1 MPYLSD
7 KLGKPDKSVE
17 IEVDLSKLP
26 LFNDLLQSG
35 FMVNTKNGESIEEF
49 LCDQI
54 GIEPNYITERMK
66 TVFLDSR
73 PVDKLDTA
81 VLRDGSKLTLSGGM
95 PGLVGMTLGRGS
107 ILASFRSSITYR
119 GDDDAKEGGNAS
131 VNIKLFNIVMKDLG
145 GIFLKY
151 GINVKRAAMADLVEQ
166 IKGNVMGIK
175 LDGNAIELDNLGTK
189 LEAVDGWIGLSIT
202 TKTTGQEG

>member
-7 KLGKPDKSVE
+7 KPGKLGKPDKRVE
-17 IEVDLSKLP
+17 IEIDPSVLP

-35 FMVNTKNGESIEEF
+35 FMVNTKSGNSIEKF

-54 GIEPNYITERMK
+54 GIDPDYIKERIK

-81 VLRDGSKLTLSGGM
+81 LLHNGSKLTLSGGM

-119 GDDDAKEGGNAS
+119 GDAGVIEGGNAS

-145 GIFLKY
+145 GIFLSH
-151 GINVKRAAMADLVEQ
+151 GINVMRSAMTDLVGQ
-166 IKGNVMGIK
+166 VQGNVMGIK
-175 LDGNAIELDNLGTK
+175 LDGNAIELDKLLAK
-189 LEAVDGWIGLSIT
+189 LETVDGWIGLSISA
-202 TKTTGQEG
+202 GQEG